1 MIVSSAGR
9 FLPSTLCHG
18 LERVCCLRHCVTG
31 IRFRNKN
38 MSAHCVNCI
47 RRWPQRNPGCPLC
60 RVCPFCLPLWLNAGW
75 RCHQCRVEPLL
86 LQTQRCVLGKRFFV
100 FRPMVLDLIN
110 VPLVVL
116 IGLLSDLN
124 NQTLLLIRTFAILQ
138 YLAQNVGPLVPL
150 LCIDYTQLCELL
162 KSTTSGPRPSWP

>member
-1 MIVSSAGR
+1 
-9 FLPSTLCHG
+9 
-18 LERVCCLRHCVTG
+18 
-31 IRFRNKN
+31 

-86 LQTQRCVLGKRFFV
+86 LQTQRCVLGKRLFV

>member
-1 MIVSSAGR
+1 MSSSSFFA
-9 FLPSTLCHG
+9 
-18 LERVCCLRHCVTG
+18 
-31 IRFRNKN
+31 
-38 MSAHCVNCI
+38 
-47 RRWPQRNPGCPLC
+47 
-60 RVCPFCLPLWLNAGW
+60 
-75 RCHQCRVEPLL
+75 EPLL
-86 LQTQRCVLGKRFFV
+86 LQTQRCVLGKRLFV
-100 FRPMVLDLIN
+100 FRPMVLDLID

-162 KSTTSGPRPSWP
+162 KSTTSGPRPSWPWTFSVCTSWPAGDISTTRVRQVDSTIVGVWASRNCLCLSEHAANTICAFASAISSDWLHP